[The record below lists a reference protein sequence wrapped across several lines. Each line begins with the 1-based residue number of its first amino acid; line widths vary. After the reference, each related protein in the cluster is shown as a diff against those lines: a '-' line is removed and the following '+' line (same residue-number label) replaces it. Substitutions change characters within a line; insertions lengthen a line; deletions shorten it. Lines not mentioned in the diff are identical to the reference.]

1 MPEARAGDLIGT
13 PATEPAPPAWLSRI
27 FERTPWKLVS
37 GENDPIRIQVVDS
50 QRWAQIKVT
59 FPIHGVSHEIFEQLV
74 CRAYRDLASELS
86 ERRARHAVR
95 LWAFIPDIRARSGSG
110 LDRYKV
116 FNAGRFS
123 AFQSWFGGAEGLR
136 MVPAGTAVGWG
147 DSQLALHC
155 LSTIRPGEPVENPR
169 QIPAY
174 RYSKRYG
181 PKPPCFARATRI
193 QIPGESP
200 VLFVGGTASIFGE
213 DSLHRGNMREQLAET
228 FRNLA
233 SVARSAFTPVI
244 TKPPTPEDWLQ
255 VYRYLRVYYL
265 NSADLDTLTG
275 LVAERCPL
283 AEEIEF
289 VQAKLCRPELLVE
302 IEGLARAD

>member
-1 MPEARAGDLIGT
+1 
-13 PATEPAPPAWLSRI
+13 
-27 FERTPWKLVS
+27 
-37 GENDPIRIQVVDS
+37 
-50 QRWAQIKVT
+50 
-59 FPIHGVSHEIFEQLV
+59 
-74 CRAYRDLASELS
+74 
-86 ERRARHAVR
+86 
-95 LWAFIPDIRARSGSG
+95 
-110 LDRYKV
+110 
-116 FNAGRFS
+116 
-123 AFQSWFGGAEGLR
+123 
-136 MVPAGTAVGWG
+136 
-147 DSQLALHC
+147 
-155 LSTIRPGEPVENPR
+155 
-169 QIPAY
+169 
-174 RYSKRYG
+174 
-181 PKPPCFARATRI
+181 
-193 QIPGESP
+193 
-200 VLFVGGTASIFGE
+200 
-213 DSLHRGNMREQLAET
+213 MREQLAET